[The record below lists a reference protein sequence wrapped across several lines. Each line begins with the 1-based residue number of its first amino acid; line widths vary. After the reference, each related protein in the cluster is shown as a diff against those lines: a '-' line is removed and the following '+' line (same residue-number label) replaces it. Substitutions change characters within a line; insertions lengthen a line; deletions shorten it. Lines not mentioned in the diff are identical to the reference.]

1 MLKKK
6 KAHSLTYMS
15 VFISEAEVWPRG
27 RETETKKKN
36 REAKGYQIPY
46 FVRSLLIV
54 CVWACGRGMTEKKLT
69 SSNGSGNELTKHISG
84 GKMKE
89 G

>member
-1 MLKKK
+1 M
-6 KAHSLTYMS
+6 Y

-27 RETETKKKN
+27 RETETKKKS
-36 REAKGYQIPY
+36 RDKGVSSTVFRQEPSY
-46 FVRSLLIV
+46 RV
-54 CVWACGRGMTEKKLT
+54 CVCVGACGRGMTEKKLT
-69 SSNGSGNELTKHISG
+69 SSSDSGNELTKHISG